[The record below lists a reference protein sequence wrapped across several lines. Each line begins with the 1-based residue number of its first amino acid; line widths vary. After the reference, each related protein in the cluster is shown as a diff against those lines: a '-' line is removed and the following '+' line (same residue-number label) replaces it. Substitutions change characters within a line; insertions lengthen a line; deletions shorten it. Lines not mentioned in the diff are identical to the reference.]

1 MAATAPATRAMG
13 EDRRPAPLPGTLVV
27 AVVGAWVVVVEEDW
41 DVVVVVAESV
51 VDDPEEVDVP
61 VEVTVVK
68 EDLAEVVV
76 VVAAVE
82 DAVLVEAT
90 EVVAEAVVD
99 TGALEPEV
107 EPVPW

>member
-1 MAATAPATRAMG
+1 M
-13 EDRRPAPLPGTLVV
+13 
-27 AVVGAWVVVVEEDW
+27 
-41 DVVVVVAESV
+41 VVVVAESV

-68 EDLAEVVV
+68 EDLAEVV